1 MDPATLECLALMDF
15 PQLNCSLC
23 LSNNRQ
29 CTTSVARSGMKLSEN
44 LESNIDQLVTEAFAE
59 LHPSRP
65 FIPGETNIP
74 VTGKVFG
81 QEELRAATKAS
92 LDFWLTSGPYT
103 EQFESRFAKV
113 VGMRHAFMV
122 NSGSSA
128 NLLALS
134 SLTSP
139 AHGERTLK
147 PGNEVITVAAG
158 FPTTVTP
165 ILQNGLVP
173 VYVDVDPETY
183 VAIDEQMEAAVSS
196 STKAIMMAHTL
207 GNPFNLDF
215 VQDLAKKHN
224 LWLIEDS
231 CDGLGGTYR
240 GQTLGSFGDLST
252 FSFYPAHHITTGEG
266 GAVLVKKVA
275 HKRIVESFRDWG
287 RDCWCAPGCDNTCLK
302 RYEWILGELPEGY
315 DHKYTYSHLG
325 YNLKSGDIQAAI
337 GLEQLDRLETF
348 IELRR
353 RNWAYLLNGLKDLE
367 EYFVLPK
374 ATENSV
380 PSWFGFALT
389 VKPGAPKTRNQI
401 VQELNDKKIGTRL
414 LFGGNLLRQPA
425 FISAPRRVIS
435 NLENTDRIMNDT
447 FWIGVWPGL
456 SIEML
461 DYMITTS
468 HEMFEKS

>member
-1 MDPATLECLALMDF
+1 
-15 PQLNCSLC
+15 
-23 LSNNRQ
+23 
-29 CTTSVARSGMKLSEN
+29 VARSGIKLSEN
-44 LESNIDQLVTEAFAE
+44 LDAGIDQLVSAAVAE
-59 LHPSRP
+59 LHPEKP
-65 FIPGETNIP
+65 FIAGETNIP

-81 QEELRAATKAS
+81 SDELRAATKAS

-103 EQFESRFAKV
+103 EEFESRFAKV

-139 AHGERTLK
+139 AHGDRALK
-147 PGNEVITVAAG
+147 PGDEVITVAAG

-183 VAIDEQMEAAVSS
+183 VAIDEQMEAAVSTK
-196 STKAIMMAHTL
+196 TKAIMMAHTL

-215 VQDLAKKHN
+215 VQALAKKHN

-231 CDGLGGTYR
+231 CDALGGTYN
-240 GQTLGSFGDLST
+240 GQNLGSFGDLST

-266 GAVLVKKVA
+266 GAVLIKKVA

-302 RYEWILGELPEGY
+302 RYEWTLGELPEGY

-337 GLEQLDRLETF
+337 GLAQLDRLDTF

-353 RNWAYLLNGLKDLE
+353 RNWSYLYNSLKDLE
-367 EYFVLPK
+367 EFFVLPR
-374 ATENSV
+374 ATQHSN

-389 VKPGAPKTRNQI
+389 VKPRSPKNRNEI
-401 VQELNDKKIGTRL
+401 VQELNVSKIATRL

-425 FISAPRRVIS
+425 FMGTPRRVIS
-435 NLENTDRIMNDT
+435 NLKNTDQIMNDT
-447 FWIGVWPGL
+447 FWIGVWPGI
-456 SIEML
+456 SVEML
-461 DYMITTS
+461 DHMVEQI
-468 HEMFEKS
+468 HKIMGVRK

>member
-1 MDPATLECLALMDF
+1 MEELSALDF
-15 PQLNCSLC
+15 QKFIQNEYK
-23 LSNNRQ
+23 
-29 CTTSVARSGMKLSEN
+29 ARHVKVN
-44 LESNIDQLVTEAFAE
+44 
-59 LHPSRP
+59 
-65 FIPGETNIP
+65 FIPGETTIP

-81 QEELRAATKAS
+81 TQELSAAVEAS

-103 EQFESRFAKV
+103 EQFEARFAKT

-134 SLTSP
+134 SLTSS
-139 AHGERTLK
+139 AHGERALK
-147 PGNEVITVAAG
+147 PGDEVVTVAAG

-165 ILQNGLVP
+165 ILQNALVP
-173 VYVDVDPETY
+173 VYVDIDSQTY
-183 VAIDEQMEAAVSS
+183 VAIEEQLDAAIGPK
-196 STKAIMMAHTL
+196 TKAIMMAHTL
-207 GNPFNLDF
+207 GNPFNLDH
-215 VQDLAKKHN
+215 VQTLVKKHN

-240 GQTLGSFGDLST
+240 DQQLGAFGDLST

-266 GAVLVKKVA
+266 GAVLIKKIF

-287 RDCWCAPGCDNTCLK
+287 RDCWCPPGCDNTCLK
-302 RYEWILGELPEGY
+302 RYEWTLGQLPEGY

-337 GLEQLDRLETF
+337 GLAQLDRLNAF
-348 IELRR
+348 VELRR
-353 RNWAYLLNGLKDLE
+353 RNWEYLLNGLKDLE
-367 EYFVLPK
+367 EFFVFPR
-374 ATENSV
+374 ATENSK

-389 VKPGAPKTRNQI
+389 VKPESPKTRNQI
-401 VQELNDKKIGTRL
+401 VQELNEKKIGTRL

-425 FISAPRRVIS
+425 FIDTPRRVIS
-435 NLENTDRIMNDT
+435 ELVNTDRVMNDT

-461 DYMITTS
+461 DYVVEVL
-468 HEMFEKS
+468 HEILGGNR

>member
-1 MDPATLECLALMDF
+1 M
-15 PQLNCSLC
+15 S
-23 LSNNRQ
+23 
-29 CTTSVARSGMKLSEN
+29 SE
-44 LESNIDQLVTEAFAE
+44 LESSASSLAKQAMVL
-59 LHPSRP
+59 LHPEKP
-65 FIPGETNIP
+65 FIPGESAVP

-81 QEELRAATKAS
+81 TPEIENAVRAS

-103 EQFESRFAKV
+103 EQFESRFSKI

-128 NLLALS
+128 NLLALTA
-134 SLTSP
+134 LTSP
-139 AHGERTLK
+139 KIGERRLL
-147 PGNEVITVAAG
+147 PGDEVITVAAG

-173 VYVDVDPETY
+173 VYVDIDLGTY
-183 VAIDEQMEAAVSS
+183 VANETALESAISS
-196 STKAIMMAHTL
+196 KTRAIMMAHTL
-207 GNPFNLDF
+207 GNPFNLEL
-215 VQDLAKKHN
+215 VARLAEKYN
-224 LWLIEDS
+224 LWVIEDS
-231 CDGLGGTYR
+231 CDALGGTYN
-240 GQTLGSFGDLST
+240 GKNLGTFGDFST

-275 HKRIVESFRDWG
+275 HKTIVESIRDWG

-302 RYEWILGELPEGY
+302 RYEWTLGELPEGY

-337 GLEQLDRLETF
+337 GLAQLDRLDTF

-353 RNWAYLLNGLKDLE
+353 RNWNYLKAGLVDLADLLL
-367 EYFVLPK
+367 LPEV
-374 ATENSV
+374 TEKSN

-389 VKPGAPKTRNQI
+389 VKPGGPKTRNQI
-401 VQELNDKKIGTRL
+401 VQELNEAKIATRL

-425 FISAPRRVIS
+425 FAGTPRRVPGD
-435 NLENTDRIMNDT
+435 LKNTDSVMNDT

-456 SIEML
+456 TLPML
-461 DYMITTS
+461 DYVI
-468 HEMFEKS
+468 EKLHSILGKPL

>member
-1 MDPATLECLALMDF
+1 M
-15 PQLNCSLC
+15 
-23 LSNNRQ
+23 
-29 CTTSVARSGMKLSEN
+29 ARSRIELNNN
-44 LESNIDQLVTEAFAE
+44 LHAKIDQLIAEAFSE
-59 LHPSRP
+59 LHPSKP
-65 FIPGETNIP
+65 FIPSETDIP

-81 QEELRAATKAS
+81 HEELKAATMAS

-103 EQFESRFAKV
+103 EQFESRFAKT

-139 AHGERTLK
+139 THGERALK
-147 PGNEVITVAAG
+147 PGDEVITVAAG

-165 ILQNGLVP
+165 IIQNGLVP
-173 VYVDVDPETY
+173 VYVDVDLETY

-196 STKAIMMAHTL
+196 RTKAIMMAHTL

-215 VQDLAKKHN
+215 VQELAKKHN
-224 LWLIEDS
+224 LWLIEDT
-231 CDGLGGTYR
+231 CDALGGTYKD
-240 GQTLGSFGDLST
+240 QNLGSFGDLST

-266 GAVLVKKVA
+266 GAVLVKKVV
-275 HKRIVESFRDWG
+275 HNPVVESFRNWG

-302 RYEWILGELPEGY
+302 RYAWTLGELPEGY

-337 GLEQLDRLETF
+337 GLAQLDRLESF
-348 IELRR
+348 VSLRK
-353 RNWAYLLNGLKDLE
+353 RNWAYLANALSGLSEFL
-367 EYFVLPK
+367 VLPK
-374 ATENSV
+374 ATEKSD

-389 VKPGAPKTRNQI
+389 VKPSSPKTRNQI
-401 VQELNDKKIGTRL
+401 VQELNAKKIGTRL

-425 FISAPRRVIS
+425 FIETPRRVIGD
-435 NLENTDRIMNDT
+435 LVNTDRIMNDT

-461 DYMITTS
+461 DYMIA
-468 HEMFEKS
+468 ELYELFKI

>member
-1 MDPATLECLALMDF
+1 ME
-15 PQLNCSLC
+15 
-23 LSNNRQ
+23 
-29 CTTSVARSGMKLSEN
+29 LSEN
-44 LESNIDQLVTEAFAE
+44 LDSKIEQLVTEAYSE
-59 LHPSRP
+59 LHQ
-65 FIPGETNIP
+65 FKAFVAGESTIP

-81 QEELRAATKAS
+81 ELELRLATKAS

-103 EQFESRFAKV
+103 EEFESRFAKT

-139 AHGERTLK
+139 LHGERALK
-147 PGNEVITVAAG
+147 PGDEVITVAAG

-183 VAIDEQMEAAVSS
+183 VATDEQLEAAIGPR
-196 STKAIMMAHTL
+196 TKAIMMAHTL
-207 GNPFNLDF
+207 GNPFNLDH
-215 VQDLAKKHN
+215 VQALVKKHD

-240 GQTLGSFGDLST
+240 GRQLGTFGDLST

-266 GAVLVKKVA
+266 GAVLIKKAA

-287 RDCWCAPGCDNTCLK
+287 RDCWCPPGCDNTCLK
-302 RYEWILGELPEGY
+302 RYEWTLGELPEGY

-337 GLEQLDRLETF
+337 GLAQLDRLDSF
-348 IELRR
+348 IALRR
-353 RNWAYLLNGLKDLE
+353 RNWKYLLKGLDCLE
-367 EYFVLPK
+367 EFFVLPK
-374 ATENSV
+374 VTENSD

-389 VKPGAPKTRNQI
+389 VKPNSPKTRDQI
-401 VQELNDKKIGTRL
+401 VQDLNGRKIGTRL

-425 FISAPRRVIS
+425 FMGTPRRVIGDLVNS
-435 NLENTDRIMNDT
+435 DRVMNDT

-456 SIEML
+456 TIEML
-461 DYMITTS
+461 DYMIS
-468 HEMFEKS
+468 VIHEILGA

>member
-1 MDPATLECLALMDF
+1 VSSLSKITDEALSLAL
-15 PQLNCSLC
+15 
-23 LSNNRQ
+23 
-29 CTTSVARSGMKLSEN
+29 
-44 LESNIDQLVTEAFAE
+44 AE
-59 LHPSRP
+59 RHPVHP
-65 FIPGETNIP
+65 FLPGITPIP

-81 QEELRAATKAS
+81 KEELSAAVEAS

-103 EQFESRFAKV
+103 EKFESRFAKT

-134 SLTSP
+134 SLTSS
-139 AHGERTLK
+139 AHGERALK
-147 PGNEVITVAAG
+147 PGDEVITVAAG

-183 VAIDEQMEAAVSS
+183 VAINEQLEGAISS
-196 STKAIMMAHTL
+196 KTKAIMMAHTL
-207 GNPFNLDF
+207 GNPFDLDF
-215 VQDLAKKHN
+215 VQALVRKHN
-224 LWLIEDS
+224 LLLIEDS
-231 CDGLGGTYR
+231 CDALGGTFN
-240 GQTLGSFGDLST
+240 GQNLGSFGDLST

-275 HKRIVESFRDWG
+275 HKPIVESFRDWG

-302 RYEWILGELPEGY
+302 RYEWSLGELPEGY

-337 GLEQLDRLETF
+337 GLAQLDRLDSF
-348 IELRR
+348 VELRR
-353 RNWAYLLNGLKDLE
+353 RNWDYLSSELKDLE
-367 EYFVLPK
+367 EFFVLPK
-374 ATENSV
+374 ATKNSN

-389 VKPGAPKTRNQI
+389 IKSNSLKTRNQI
-401 VQELNDKKIGTRL
+401 VQELNERKIGTRL

-425 FISAPRRVIS
+425 FIGTPRRVIGD
-435 NLENTDRIMNDT
+435 LKNTDQIMNDT

-456 SIEML
+456 SINML
-461 DYMITTS
+461 DYIIHSLNQIMRS
-468 HEMFEKS
+468 KP